1 MLFLMLLI
9 ANFTITRDA
18 GTLSKYI
25 IGSKY
30 VVLIVLTGC
39 NSINAQINA
48 LV

>member
-30 VVLIVLTGC
+30 VYGSTDRAYRL
-39 NSINAQINA
+39 
-48 LV
+48 